1 MEIVTKEEFLLEKIR
16 YFKLISQGAVFI
28 HPTDTIY
35 GIGCD
40 ATNESAVQ
48 RIRGVKQRS
57 SMPFSVIA
65 PSLQWISEHME
76 PVDKK
81 FLGMLPGPVTLIL
94 KKKNPLFL
102 LDCSPTDGLGVRI
115 PNHVLTPIIQ
125 HADVPFVST
134 SANLHGHPP
143 ITGLARLPNQ
153 LKPDVSKQ
161 KGKLYPGEK
170 VELVVVVAPRFSARC
185 GQTAGPDRLFSP
197 R

>member
-1 MEIVTKEEFLLEKIR
+1 MEILPLAEVLADRRLQQKLQRDIR
-16 YFKLISQGAVFI
+16 DGTIILY
-28 HPTDTIY
+28 PTDTVY
-35 GIGCD
+35 GLGCD
-40 ATNESAVQ
+40 ATNTVAVRALRLLKTSDQ
-48 RIRGVKQRS
+48 S
-57 SMPFSVIA
+57 FSVIA

-153 LKPDVSKQ
+153 LKPDVFID
-161 KGKLYPGEK
+161 GG
-170 VELVVVVAPRFSARC
+170 
-185 GQTAGPDRLFSP
+185 TLFSTP
-197 R
+197 STIWDLSGSAPKKIR